1 MEVGCL
7 DRLPG
12 KGCRVIADLKPHE
25 RIWLEEIRARLSSGR
40 PLDYREM
47 VVGLRDKLPSGFT
60 PSQIDSQYLQDSLI
74 TVAGLHA
81 LDPHAKELTDL
92 EHLILAIKE
101 WVIADPQRQR
111 VTANECAAA
120 LGIPEPYAARLLAL
134 MGTLGGYWSGGIGT
148 RDSLSEVTVTSLDTL
163 ATYLQFTSLEN
174 AILDQARRTGAG
186 STQLAWPNVLARPV
200 STLDFACEP
209 VQMTSVTANTA
220 FVIMSMDAGDPMLED
235 VSNGIKD
242 VCKMFGVTA
251 KRSDD
256 FEHSGRITDL
266 ILRMI
271 RTSDILIADVSGERP
286 NVYYEIG
293 YAHALN
299 KKPIVYRRLN
309 TRLHFDLSVHNVPEY
324 TNVSD
329 LKHKLERR
337 LEDVLGRSPSRT
349 L

>member
-1 MEVGCL
+1 MVAES
-7 DRLPG
+7 
-12 KGCRVIADLKPHE
+12 KPHE

-47 VVGLRDKLPSGFT
+47 MVALRDKLPPGFT
-60 PSQIDSQYLQDSLI
+60 PSQIDPEYLQGSQM
-74 TVAGLHA
+74 TVAGIYA
-81 LDPHAKELTDL
+81 LDPNAQELKDL
-92 EHLILAIKE
+92 ERLILNIKE
-101 WVIADPQRQR
+101 WVTKDPQKQK
-111 VTANECAAA
+111 VSAKECAEA
-120 LGIPEPYAARLLAL
+120 LGISESYAARLLAL
-134 MGTLGGYWSGGIGT
+134 MGTLGNYWSSATNTPDGTGYTEVGI
-148 RDSLSEVTVTSLDTL
+148 TSLDTL
-163 ATYLQFTSLEN
+163 ATYLEFTSLEAALRDRARQRREVSKTTTWTN
-174 AILDQARRTGAG
+174 ILTTDPQNLIG
-186 STQLAWPNVLARPV
+186 
-200 STLDFACEP
+200 FEYEP
-209 VQMTSVTANTA
+209 IQVASVTANTA
-220 FVIMSMDAGDPMLED
+220 FIIMSMDAGDPMLED

-266 ILRMI
+266 ILRLI
-271 RTSDILIADVSGERP
+271 RTSDILIADVTGERP

-299 KKPIVYRRLN
+299 KKPIVYRRAG

-337 LEDVLGRSPSRT
+337 LEAVLGRSPGRT
-349 L
+349 P